1 VRILLSVYIKKNLG
15 KFDLDI
21 SFEAENETLALLGAS
36 GSGKSM
42 TLKCI
47 AGIEKPD
54 EGFISLN
61 GRVLFD
67 SKKNIDLS
75 PRLRKVGY
83 LFQQYA
89 LFPNMTVLRNV
100 ITGVRDKDKDKAK
113 AMRKAREKL
122 ELMRLT
128 GLEDK
133 YPYQLSGGEQQR
145 VALARILAN
154 EPELLL
160 LDEPFS
166 ALDSYLRWQL
176 ELELAE
182 IIAQYGGTVVYVSH
196 NRDEVYRLSD
206 SVCVL
211 SEGRS
216 EKKAP
221 VKSLFDE
228 PSTLSACL
236 LTGCKNFS
244 RIRRLDGNLVEAL
257 DWGTVLRVSKPVG
270 QDAAYVG
277 IRAHYLRPVSQPGEN
292 TVECTVERIIEDVF
306 SVVVMLKTP
315 GGKSGYSKLRLET
328 GKDKLT
334 SFAKANKIMVY
345 MDPKDLMVLKE

>member
-1 VRILLSVYIKKNLG
+1 MRILLSVYIKKNLG

-21 SFEAENETLALLGAS
+21 SFEAENETRALLGAS

-100 ITGVRDKDKDKAK
+100 ITGVRDKDKDKAT

-176 ELELAE
+176 ELELASSSRSMGHGRVCFPQQGRGIQAE
-182 IIAQYGGTVVYVSH
+182 RQ
-196 NRDEVYRLSD
+196 RLRF
-206 SVCVL
+206 VRRAV
-211 SEGRS
+211 G
-216 EKKAP
+216 EK
-221 VKSLFDE
+221 SSGE
-228 PSTLSACL
+228 
-236 LTGCKNFS
+236 
-244 RIRRLDGNLVEAL
+244 
-257 DWGTVLRVSKPVG
+257 KP
-270 QDAAYVG
+270 
-277 IRAHYLRPVSQPGEN
+277 
-292 TVECTVERIIEDVF
+292 F
-306 SVVVMLKTP
+306 
-315 GGKSGYSKLRLET
+315 
-328 GKDKLT
+328 
-334 SFAKANKIMVY
+334 
-345 MDPKDLMVLKE
+345 

>member
-21 SFEAENETLALLGAS
+21 SFEAENETRALLGAS

-100 ITGVRDKDKDKAK
+100 ITGVRDKDKDKAT

-176 ELELAE
+176 ELELASSSRSMGHGRVCFPQQGRGIQAE
-182 IIAQYGGTVVYVSH
+182 RQ
-196 NRDEVYRLSD
+196 RLRF
-206 SVCVL
+206 VRRAV
-211 SEGRS
+211 G
-216 EKKAP
+216 EK
-221 VKSLFDE
+221 SSGE
-228 PSTLSACL
+228 
-236 LTGCKNFS
+236 
-244 RIRRLDGNLVEAL
+244 
-257 DWGTVLRVSKPVG
+257 KP
-270 QDAAYVG
+270 
-277 IRAHYLRPVSQPGEN
+277 
-292 TVECTVERIIEDVF
+292 F
-306 SVVVMLKTP
+306 
-315 GGKSGYSKLRLET
+315 
-328 GKDKLT
+328 
-334 SFAKANKIMVY
+334 
-345 MDPKDLMVLKE
+345 